1 MSLTLHEP
9 LIAQHESYMHPRIF
23 SFMTLLFTI
32 CLEASGTLLLKNA
45 LHDYYCLIGAY
56 LCYFVSLTLFAF
68 VLRDIPLSIAYTTWC
83 AVGSI
88 LVTLFS
94 NILYM
99 ESISFAKLLCII
111 GTIPLVVGLYI
122 VP

>member
-1 MSLTLHEP
+1 MTLHEP
-9 LIAQHESYMHPRIF
+9 LLTQRDSYTHPSIF
-23 SFMTLLFTI
+23 SLMTLLFTI
-32 CLEASGTLLLKNA
+32 CLETSGTLLLKNA

-56 LCYFVSLTLFAF
+56 VCYFGGLTLFAF

-94 NILYM
+94 HIFYM
-99 ESISFAKLLCII
+99 ESMSFAKLLCII
-111 GTIPLVVGLYI
+111 GTIPLVIGLYI
-122 VP
+122 LP